1 MELFYAVSFLN
12 NNQKTTVIDIIN
24 EKLVSPTKED
34 GEIINKENGQEN
46 ASLPLEENSE
56 EVETEGETEGSE
68 CQAGQVVD
76 CQITYELASG
86 TLFCVKGIQFCNDGY
101 WSECHGG

>member
-1 MELFYAVSFLN
+1 MVPMSNSLQLFVA
-12 NNQKTTVIDIIN
+12 TT
-24 EKLVSPTKED
+24 LVSLGAVACAAPEEFSPYRLD
-34 GEIINKENGQEN
+34 QNVS
-46 ASLPLEENSE
+46 AAPLEENYE